1 MLSRYFQDVLVSFVG
16 LVGQVGLVGLMG
28 LLGLMG
34 LMVPGG
40 FDGKV
45 EHPFLFCIRA
55 GIKIFF
61 FVPANPKIT
70 EGPLSGC
77 SLLLTSLAWPTQKEQ
92 EQVGWGN

>member
-1 MLSRYFQDVLVSFVG
+1 
-16 LVGQVGLVGLMG
+16 MG

-45 EHPFLFCIRA
+45 GHPFLFCIRT

-77 SLLLTSLAWPTQKEQ
+77 SLLLTSLAWPNSSICYVMSQNPRPTQTPTGPHIKDCAVLGEKEK
-92 EQVGWGN
+92 